1 MKYKLKNKT
10 KQPIKLIIN
19 NEEIILPGDKSTTV
33 DELTKQ
39 AKNLKEM
46 GILSIRRVIK
56 NG

>member
-19 NEEIILPGDKSTTV
+19 NEEIILPGDKSMTI
-33 DELTKQ
+33 DDLTEQ
-39 AKNLKEM
+39 AENLRKM
-46 GILSIRRVIK
+46 GLLSIRRVIK

>member
-10 KQPIKLIIN
+10 KQSIPLIIN
-19 NEEIILPGDKSTTV
+19 NETVILPGDKSITV

-39 AKNLKEM
+39 AENLKKM

-56 NG
+56 TG